1 MKRNLLLTVL
11 ALLLA
16 FSLAACSKV
25 IISVPGDSLLLF
37 NALRGSGGA
46 AAQNAAPAANT
57 PADAAPAA
65 EAPATDAAPVTAAQ
79 PDNGAAAAP
88 ANNTPA
94 TNAAQNAAPANN
106 TPAATE
112 APAKQTAS
120 NGAPSTKEEVINY
133 YVTAYNKIATD
144 AKTITRT
151 YDYTKNY
158 KDIVEVGGNSTLTA
172 LAGTLMKQF
181 MKETTTPLAGDINSL
196 PPIGVSKL
204 SITPAQIST
213 ATCTDKGST
222 YEIVLK
228 STGSDDN
235 YELDAQPGQGSAG
248 VIGPLL
254 RTEDVSGSAPMV
266 KFEGLHAKYA
276 TGQVTATVDKAS
288 GHITELK
295 FDVPCLLH
303 FDSAAVAIVKVNNTE
318 LGLEFL
324 QNWTIAY

>member
-79 PDNGAAAAP
+79 PDNAAAP

-94 TNAAQNAAPANN
+94 TNAAPANNAPANN

-120 NGAPSTKEEVINY
+120 NSAPSTKEEVINY

-181 MKETTTPLAGDINSL
+181 MKETTTPLAGDVNSL
-196 PPIGVSKL
+196 PPVGVSKL

-324 QNWTIAY
+324 QNWTIDY